1 MIWDSY
7 KRGICLDLDE
17 FLPLSADEGV
27 IHRMLRIL
35 NGFHISSVDMQ
46 GIICTDI
53 SGDVQVPDMKFQIWS
68 KTFVVAS
75 ADNRGTTETN
85 GATSQGRVRGGG

>member
-1 MIWDSY
+1 
-7 KRGICLDLDE
+7 
-17 FLPLSADEGV
+17 
-27 IHRMLRIL
+27 MLRIL
-35 NGFHISSVDMQ
+35 NGFHISSVDTQ